1 MNSTKNGDCSGGKN
15 PGMRRLLF
23 VGLLIAGVLAWYAG
37 GAIRTARA
45 AAATKSAQDG
55 VYTEDQAKHGKTE
68 YSQSC
73 GGCHMDDLSG
83 SGQAPPLVGD
93 AFSQYWDGHTV
104 ADLYD
109 TTHTTMPMDKPD
121 SLTPEAYLDII
132 AFMLQSNNYPPGKEA
147 LKNDPEALKNIVI
160 GKKSSQ

>member
-1 MNSTKNGDCSGGKN
+1 MNSTTHGGGSDGKN
-15 PGMRRLLF
+15 PCMGRLLF

-45 AAATKSAQDG
+45 AGATKSAEDG
-55 VYTEDQAKHGKTE
+55 VYTEDQAKQGKTE

-73 GGCHMDDLSG
+73 SGCHMDDLSG
-83 SGQAPPLVGD
+83 SGQAPPLAGD
-93 AFSQYWDGHTV
+93 AFSQYWDGRTV
-104 ADLYD
+104 ADLFD
-109 TTHTTMPMDKPD
+109 LTRTTMPLDKPD
-121 SLTPEAYLDII
+121 SLTPEAYLDMV
-132 AFMLQSNNYPPGKEA
+132 AFMLQANSYPPGKEP